1 LKLDALFFAA
11 HPDDAELCAGGT
23 IYKLSKTGKKT
34 GIIDLTLGELGTR
47 GSVSIRKKESI
58 NAGKILGIS
67 VRENLKIPD
76 GNIENTLKNRIKV
89 ISVIRK
95 YRPDIIFLPHFHDRH
110 PDHFHTH
117 ELVKEGAFYSGLSK
131 IKTPGL
137 KAHRPG
143 RSFYY
148 MQTYEFTPNVIVDIS
163 DAFFIKMRAISCYQ
177 TQFYNPDIK
186 APQTFISDKKF
197 MKFIESRAEFYGF
210 KIGVKYGEPFYTE
223 EHLKIGIE
231 NLFEI

>member
-1 LKLDALFFAA
+1 MKLDALFFAA

-23 IYKLSKTGKKT
+23 IYKLSKAGKKT
-34 GIIDLTLGELGTR
+34 GIIDLTRGELSTR
-47 GSVSIRKKESI
+47 GSVSVRQKESI

-76 GNIENTLKNRIKV
+76 GNIENTSKNRLKV

-95 YRPDIIFLPHFHDRH
+95 YKPSIIFLPHFHDRH

-131 IKTPGL
+131 IKTPNL
-137 KAHRPG
+137 APHRPG

-148 MQTYEFTPNVIVDIS
+148 MQTYEFLPNVIIDIS
-163 DAFFIKMRAISCYQ
+163 EAFYTKMRAISCYQ
-177 TQFYNPDIK
+177 TQFYNPGIK
-186 APQTFISDKKF
+186 APETFISDKKF
-197 MKFIESRAEFYGF
+197 IEFIESRSRFYGF
-210 KIGVKYGEPFYTE
+210 KIGAKYGEPFYTE
-223 EHLKIGIE
+223 EHLKIGVE
-231 NLFEI
+231 NLFHI